1 MKKYQRLQGEDWH
14 SVKNNFRLL
23 YTYKSENG
31 NIKGIYTDGKIKIS
45 HWLNDEEKTEYLQ
58 KVKDISNVIG
68 KVDSKNETQ
77 IKKEIEQVG
86 YKEFYRYYKEK
97 DIYINQ
103 LKQENQKC
111 KEVIDKLKEFIES
124 KNNGVCVINGKE
136 KEAFTFLLDFDKARE
151 FIWKLLDILKEVE

>member
-1 MKKYQRLQGEDWH
+1 MSRL
-14 SVKNNFRLL
+14 NTM
-23 YTYKSENG
+23 YP
-31 NIKGIYTDGKIKIS
+31 
-45 HWLNDEEKTEYLQ
+45 NDEFL
-58 KVKDISNVIG
+58 KDISNVIG

-97 DIYINQ
+97 DIYIKQ
-103 LKQENQKC
+103 LQQENQKLKIQISAREEVANKY
-111 KEVIDKLKEFIES
+111 KEVIDKAIELIES

-151 FIWKLLDILKEVE
+151 FIWGLLDILKEVE

>member
-1 MKKYQRLQGEDWH
+1 MSRL
-14 SVKNNFRLL
+14 NTM
-23 YTYKSENG
+23 YP
-31 NIKGIYTDGKIKIS
+31 
-45 HWLNDEEKTEYLQ
+45 NDEFL
-58 KVKDISNVIG
+58 KDISNVIG

-97 DIYINQ
+97 DIYIKRLQ
-103 LKQENQKC
+103 QENQKLKIQISAREEVANKY
-111 KEVIDKLKEFIES
+111 KEVIDKAIELIES

-151 FIWKLLDILKEVE
+151 FIWGLLDILKEVE